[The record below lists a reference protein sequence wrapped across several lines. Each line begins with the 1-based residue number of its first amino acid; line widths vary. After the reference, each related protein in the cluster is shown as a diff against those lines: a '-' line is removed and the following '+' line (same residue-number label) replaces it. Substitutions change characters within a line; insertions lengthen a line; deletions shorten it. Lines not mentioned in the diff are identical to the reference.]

1 MFASVLPAVSFRPE
15 VKRPI
20 MRTPGITSFITLPL
34 LLASFATA
42 QTRSMPPDYAGV
54 QIHVGGIFVTPV
66 PSAPF
71 SADVTILSHQ
81 KLTDG
86 SEVIR
91 TTTNHIA
98 RDSQGRIYN
107 ESRAL
112 MPTSFKGEPR
122 LTSAHIFDPITL
134 HNIFYNPQLR
144 VARDSVMP
152 ASQAAR
158 QPRTPPVPGP
168 SVTPNG
174 PAITVTSLGQQIVDG
189 TMLVGTLKQRTVPA
203 PASSTGAPVTI
214 TDEYWYSPDLFVYLI
229 VKHNDPRT
237 GEQIVAVTH
246 IDRAEPP
253 ASRFQVPDGYK
264 IVDETP
270 PPPPTS
276 IANPASR

>member
-1 MFASVLPAVSFRPE
+1 
-15 VKRPI
+15 
-20 MRTPGITSFITLPL
+20 
-34 LLASFATA
+34 
-42 QTRSMPPDYAGV
+42 MPPDYAGV
-54 QIHVGGIFVTPV
+54 QTHVPGIFVTPV
-66 PSAPF
+66 PNSPF

-81 KLTDG
+81 KLPDG

-122 LTSAHIFDPITL
+122 LTSAHIYDPTTL

-144 VARDSVMP
+144 LARDSILP
-152 ASQAAR
+152 ANRAV
-158 QPRTPPVPGP
+158 PRTPPVPGP
-168 SVTPNG
+168 RAVPGG
-174 PAITVTSLGQQIVDG
+174 PQITQTSLGQQTID
-189 TMLVGTLKQRTVPA
+189 TTILTGTLKQRTIPA
-203 PASSTGAPVTI
+203 PASTTGQPVTI

-229 VKHNDPRT
+229 IKHNDPRT

-246 IDRAEPP
+246 IDRTEP
-253 ASRFQVPDGYK
+253 AAARFQVPEGYK

-270 PPPPTS
+270 PPG
-276 IANPASR
+276 APAALQPR

>member
-1 MFASVLPAVSFRPE
+1 MS
-15 VKRPI
+15 
-20 MRTPGITSFITLPL
+20 TPGITSFAPLVTLL
-34 LLASFATA
+34 VALAATA
-42 QTRSMPPDYAGV
+42 QTPSMPPDYAGV
-54 QIHVGGIFVTPV
+54 QTHVPGVFVTPV

-71 SADVTILSHQ
+71 SADVTILTHQ
-81 KLTDG
+81 KLPDG
-86 SEVIR
+86 SETIR
-91 TTTNHIA
+91 TTINHIA

-112 MPTSFKGEPR
+112 VPTTFHGEPR

-134 HNIFYNPQLR
+134 HNIFYNPQLHL
-144 VARDSVMP
+144 ARDSVMP

-168 SVTPNG
+168 SVSPNG
-174 PAITVTSLGQQIVDG
+174 PTITVPSLGQQVVDD
-189 TMLVGTLKQRTVPA
+189 TILLGTLKQRTVAA

-246 IDRAEPP
+246 ISRAEPP
-253 ASRFQVPDGYK
+253 VSRFQVPDGYK

-270 PPPPTS
+270 P
-276 IANPASR
+276 AGAPAISHQPSPQTH